1 MLFRSLEFQKFNKE
15 DKLRPLVIPF
25 DKIMKALAPQAK
37 GMLLNPMSINMPLAL
52 SQKEPLGKEG
62 EAFETQ

>member
-1 MLFRSLEFQKFNKE
+1 M
-15 DKLRPLVIPF
+15 IPF

-52 SQKEPLGKEG
+52 SQKDPAGKQG
-62 EAFETQ
+62 EAFEAQ